1 MAEPIRKTP
10 ICAPTPQNTP
20 ASVSSMQKPPSKP
33 GSAMASISEQGG
45 LGGLSAN
52 PALMSL
58 IQGRLGTLVGK
69 SSGYIETLPQPTRDR
84 LSALKSLR
92 LDQQVLEGEF
102 QRELLE
108 LEKKYAGKYT
118 PLYQRRAKLVS
129 GDAEPKPDEIE
140 KGEQAFQ
147 EEKEMFD
154 QDEENDEEEEGEG
167 SGSELESSGVKSDKP
182 KPSGE
187 SPAGAIAEEE
197 EEVPD
202 GVPNFWLTAMK
213 NLPPLA
219 GLISERDDEI
229 LHYLADVRLKYLEKP
244 GFSLEFEFLPNPA
257 FSNKILTKTYYYR
270 EEIGVLGDLLYDH
283 AEGTPIQWTSPE
295 ANVTQRIEK
304 RKQRNKHTKATRT
317 IEKTLPEESFFNFFS
332 PPKPPVDSEEVDEY
346 DEELHDQLEEDF
358 ELGDLF
364 KEKLIARA
372 IDWFT
377 GRALDYEQLAS
388 GQPFDEEDE
397 EDSAFE
403 DDEGEEEEGDEDD
416 EGDAAEGAKKEV
428 PPECKQQ

>member
-10 ICAPTPQNTP
+10 ISAPTPQNTP
-20 ASVSSMQKPPSKP
+20 ASVSSMQRPPTKP
-33 GSAMASISEQGG
+33 GASMASISEQGG
-45 LGGLSAN
+45 LEGLSTN

-58 IQGRLGTLVGK
+58 IQGRLGTLVGR
-69 SSGYIETLPQPTRDR
+69 SSGYIESLPQETRDR
-84 LSALKSLR
+84 LAALKALR
-92 LDQQVLEGEF
+92 IDQQVFEGEF
-102 QRELLE
+102 QRDLLE
-108 LEKKYAGKYT
+108 LEKKYATKYA
-118 PLYQRRAKLVS
+118 PLYQRRTKIVT
-129 GDAEPKPDEIE
+129 GDAEPKPDEVE

-154 QDEENDEEEEGEG
+154 DENEENGEDSGEGED
-167 SGSELESSGVKSDKP
+167 S
-182 KPSGE
+182 
-187 SPAGAIAEEE
+187 AGAAPDSSKASGDKGIAEEDE
-197 EEVPD
+197 ETPL

-229 LHYLADVRLKYLEKP
+229 LQYLSDIRLKYLEKP
-244 GFSLEFEFLPNPA
+244 GFALEFEFTPNPA
-257 FSNKILTKTYYYR
+257 FSNNVLVKSYFYR
-270 EEIGVLGDLLYDH
+270 EEIGMLGDLLYDH
-283 AEGTPIQWTSPE
+283 AEGTNINWTSPE

-332 PPKPPVDSEEVDEY
+332 PPKPPADSDEEEIDEY

-364 KEKLIARA
+364 KEKLIPRA

-388 GQPFDEEDE
+388 GQPLEDE
-397 EDSAFE
+397 DEDSAF
-403 DDEGEEEEGDEDD
+403 DDEEEGDDEEGDEDD
-416 EGDAAEGAKKEV
+416 EGSVAEGTKKEV